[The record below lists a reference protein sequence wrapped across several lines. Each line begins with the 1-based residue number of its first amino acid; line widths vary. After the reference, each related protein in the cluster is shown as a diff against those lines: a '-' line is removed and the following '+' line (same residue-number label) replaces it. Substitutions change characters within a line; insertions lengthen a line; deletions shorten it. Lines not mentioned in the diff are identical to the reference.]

1 MREAEFLLDFYFRS
15 RTAKQLGERL
25 QSLLQIRDARAD
37 DPGEPRPGTD
47 AEKAYELRC
56 LHADVEAWVAA
67 ARIAEETNAKR
78 AAAAL
83 PELDDEA
90 AASCTSLAR
99 IVPGA

>member
-1 MREAEFLLDFYFRS
+1 MLDFYFRS

-25 QSLLQIRDARAD
+25 QSLLQNRNARVD
-37 DPGEPRPGTD
+37 DPGEPRSRAE

-67 ARIAEETNAKR
+67 ARIAEETNAKH

-83 PELDDEA
+83 PELDDEQA
-90 AASCTSLAR
+90 QQEGDVDHVRPL
-99 IVPGA
+99 